1 MTAEALG
8 LGGVSVL
15 VLGASLGVVLAR
27 NLFHAVLWLALAL
40 VGTAGLFVLLHA
52 EFLAAVQVLL
62 YAGGVVTIV
71 VFAIMLTERLV
82 GDSIRQTNR
91 GISAGRWW
99 PRPFRRSRGDDLR
112 APRAAP
118 PPPPDLTT
126 ATLGRAVLTEW
137 VLAFE
142 VLGILLVAALL
153 GALSSPARRSERA
166 ARVPP
171 ARGGHVRDRPVRGPD
186 APECRRH
193 PPRPR
198 AHAERGQHRPGCLRA
213 LRRGAAGWVFA
224 LFTIAITVTEV
235 AVGLAIVIVIFR
247 VRRTVDADHL
257 NLLRG

>member
-82 GDSIRQTNR
+82 GDSLRQTNR
-91 GISAGRWW
+91 GIVGGAVVAAVVFIGVAGTI
-99 PRPFRRSRGDDLR
+99 LR
-112 APRAAP
+112 APRAAAP
-118 PPPPDLTT
+118 PPLDLTT
-126 ATLGRAVLTEW
+126 ASLGRAVLTEW

-153 GALSSPARRSERA
+153 GALYLAR
-166 ARVPP
+166 
-171 ARGGHVRDRPVRGPD
+171 
-186 APECRRH
+186 
-193 PPRPR
+193 
-198 AHAERGQHRPGCLRA
+198 
-213 LRRGAAGWVFA
+213 
-224 LFTIAITVTEV
+224 TE
-235 AVGLAIVIVIFR
+235 
-247 VRRTVDADHL
+247 D
-257 NLLRG
+257 